1 MSEIEAGV
9 YYPENQNPL
18 TIENVEDIDRERL
31 FNLAL
36 NEQSE
41 VNTLMAHYRDRMNGF
56 DREREDWLKKLET
69 VRLSMDQIHKSHWE
83 LQKRKEEVSELQRSL
98 GEVKLHLH
106 DERQQMLRLVK
117 ENDQLRLKE
126 IEDKKKIAELIA
138 INEPLEQ
145 EVVLYK
151 DLKPGNQSKFSQL
164 CLL

>member
-98 GEVKLHLH
+98 GEAKLHLH